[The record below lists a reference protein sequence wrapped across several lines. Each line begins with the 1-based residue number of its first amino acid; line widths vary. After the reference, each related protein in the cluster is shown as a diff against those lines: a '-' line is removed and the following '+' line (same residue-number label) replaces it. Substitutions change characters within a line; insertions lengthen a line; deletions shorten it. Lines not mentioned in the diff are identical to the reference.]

1 GTTRGSRRLFVECS
15 RPSFRPSAGAG
26 CPLGITAGDRAAER
40 VSDEVAA
47 RQAGGGACRARGARR
62 ARAVQAIR
70 TAREHGDLSENF
82 EYHAAK
88 NEQGLLEARIR
99 TLRARLLNAVT
110 IDESEVVQGA
120 IAAGSIVELEL
131 EAGERMEVEISSVGG
146 SGTVSPESPLGR
158 ALAGHEA
165 GDEVAVEAP

>member
-1 GTTRGSRRLFVECS
+1 MERSEHLTESQ
-15 RPSFRPSAGAG
+15 
-26 CPLGITAGDRAAER
+26 RAALEA
-40 VSDEVAA
+40 ELAELE
-47 RQAGGGACRARGARR
+47 GPRR
-62 ARAVQAIR
+62 AQVVQAIK

-99 TLRARLLNAVT
+99 TLRARLLDAAT
-110 IDESEVVQGA
+110 IDESEMVQGA

-146 SGTVSPESPLGR
+146 PGTVSPESPLGR
-158 ALAGHEA
+158 ALAGHRA
-165 GDEVAVEAP
+165 GDEVVVEAPSGAWSARIRCVRRDCSR